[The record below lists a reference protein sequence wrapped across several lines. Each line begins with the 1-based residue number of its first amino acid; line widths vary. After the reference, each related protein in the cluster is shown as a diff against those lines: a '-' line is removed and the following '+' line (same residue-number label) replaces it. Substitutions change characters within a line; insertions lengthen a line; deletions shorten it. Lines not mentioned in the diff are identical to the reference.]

1 MDAPLTET
9 KLMSM
14 EDWLDQFGD
23 EPFEF
28 VGGEKIPVS
37 PSVYGS
43 NYFANLIRDALNEV
57 VKPKQLGDVYLEL
70 TIVFTE
76 NVRWVRKSLIPD
88 IAFVAAN
95 KLVAFRA
102 QHPNTWKELPLMVIP
117 DLVVEVISPT
127 DRYSKVRSKVT
138 RYLDEGVPLIWVV
151 DYLEEVVEVYTLQG
165 RHELRRGDT
174 LTAGDIIPGFEL
186 TLETLFT

>member
-1 MDAPLTET
+1 MDAPLAET

-28 VGGEKIPVS
+28 IDGEKIPMS

-43 NYFANLIRDALNEV
+43 NYIANLIRDALNEV
-57 VKPKQLGDVYLEL
+57 VKPNQLGDVYLEL

-76 NVRWVRKSLIPD
+76 NTRWVRKSLIPD
-88 IAFVAAN
+88 IAFVAAD
-95 KLVAFRA
+95 KLAAFRA
-102 QHPNTWKELPLMVIP
+102 QHPDTWKELPLMVIP

-127 DRYSKVRSKVT
+127 DRYTKVRNKVT
-138 RYLDEGVPLIWVV
+138 RYLDEGVPLIWVL
-151 DYLEEVVEVYTLQG
+151 DYLEEVVEVYTSQG
-165 RHELRRGDT
+165 RYELRKSDT

-186 TLETLFT
+186 KLETLFA